1 MLTRLQV
8 SGFKNLVDVDVR
20 FGPFTCIAGPNG
32 VGKSNLFDA
41 IVFLSS
47 LADKPFVDAAKCV
60 RDESRKTGEVRA
72 LFHQKD
78 GKPVD
83 VMRFVAEMIVPQ
95 KGVDQLGLSVEA
107 RTTFLRYTLE
117 LAFVPSGPDQ
127 LGDRLELVMEELTY
141 VKPAD
146 HTRALPFSPSD
157 AWVKS
162 AIISQDNRPKR
173 SPYIS
178 TDVDKSGA
186 RVVYMHA
193 DGNTHKKTPRP
204 AKQLNRTLLA
214 AATSLESP
222 TAALARLEMQSW
234 RLLQL
239 EPSSLRAPDEF
250 GAENRLTADGAHL
263 PATLYRLAHGTAM
276 LREGKDPVGV
286 YAGIGKRLQQLI
298 RDIKSLEID
307 RDEKRQL
314 LTLVATDRRGV
325 RLPARSLSDGTLRFL
340 ALSVLE
346 ADEEALGVLCFEEP
360 ENGIHPARIPAMLA
374 LLQDI
379 AVDTGYAVGSGNPL
393 RQVVVNTH
401 SPGVLNE
408 VYEGSLLGAVAE
420 EVSTARGLVRRVNFL
435 PLSGTWRERAK
446 PKPRSLPLGDLRW
459 YLSLSAAESSLAT
472 GTETNGTGHPRKRER
487 KVRERREMKDSPT
500 FIPELLDVE

>member
-1 MLTRLQV
+1 MGVLTRLQID
-8 SGFKNLVDVDVR
+8 GFKNLVDVDVR

-41 IVFLSS
+41 ILFLSS

-60 RDESRKTGEVRA
+60 RDESRRTGEVRA
-72 LFHQKD
+72 LFHQKA
-78 GKPVD
+78 GRSSER
-83 VMRFVAEMIVPQ
+83 MRFVAEMIVPQ
-95 KGVDQLGLSVEA
+95 RGVDQLGLSVEA

-117 LAFVPSGPDQ
+117 LGYVPSGPDQ
-127 LGDRLELVMEELTY
+127 LGDRLELMTEELTY
-141 VKPAD
+141 VKPAEYG
-146 HTRALPFSPSD
+146 RALPFGPSGD
-157 AWVKS
+157 WLETAV
-162 AIISQDNRPKR
+162 ISQDNRPKR

-178 TDVDKSGA
+178 TGVDRGGA

-222 TAALARLEMQSW
+222 TAALARMEMQSW

-250 GAENRLTADGAHL
+250 GAENRLASDGAHL
-263 PATLYRLAHGTAM
+263 PATLYRLAHGAAAT
-276 LREGKDPVGV
+276 RGGTDPEGV
-286 YAGIGKRLQQLI
+286 YARVGNRLQQLV
-298 RDIKSLEID
+298 RDIRELVID

-346 ADEEALGVLCFEEP
+346 ADEEAVGVLCFEEP
-360 ENGIHPARIPAMLA
+360 ENGIHPARIPAMLE
-374 LLQDI
+374 LLRDI
-379 AVDTGYAVGSGNPL
+379 AVDPNYPVGGGNPL
-393 RQVVVNTH
+393 RQVIVNTH
-401 SPGVLNE
+401 SPGVVNE
-408 VYEGSLLGAVAE
+408 VLEGSLLGAVSE
-420 EVSTARGLVRRVNFL
+420 EYPLPPSGVVQRVNF
-435 PLSGTWRERAK
+435 
-446 PKPRSLPLGDLRW
+446 
-459 YLSLSAAESSLAT
+459 
-472 GTETNGTGHPRKRER
+472 HP
-487 KVRERREMKDSPT
+487 
-500 FIPELLDVE
+500 